1 MDILFVVR
9 YNYNSLYDR
18 FCMGNLFHIQMIL
31 CRKNR
36 GFLQFPAYSSIPAEW

>member
-9 YNYNSLYDR
+9 YNYNSPYDR
-18 FCMGNLFHIQMIL
+18 FCMGNWFHIQMIL

-36 GFLQFPAYSSIPAEW
+36 GFLLFPAYSSIPAGW